1 MSGCINCYEFELP
14 GGKKEIVKTD
24 GPLDGIKFYETGLCG
39 LDKGEKIIGIGT
51 QEIHNKKIHVI
62 HIFENY
68 AGALIRK
75 MTIPIGDANAIEHVN
90 GGQKITTYQ
99 FLITPNASGVVVKR
113 RQDEEEIIKSKHQIV
128 VKKL

>member
-1 MSGCINCYEFELP
+1 MSGCINCYKFEFPGP
-14 GGKKEIVKTD
+14 GGKEEIVKTD

-39 LDKGEKIIGIGT
+39 LDKGEKIIGIDD
-51 QEIHNKKIHVI
+51 KI

-75 MTIPIGDANAIEHVN
+75 MTIPIEDVNAIEHVN

>member
-1 MSGCINCYEFELP
+1 VSGCINCYEFELP
-14 GGKKEIVKTD
+14 GGKEEIVKTD

-39 LDKGEKIIGIGT
+39 LDNGEKIIGIDT
-51 QEIHNKKIHVI
+51 QKIHVI

-75 MTIPIGDANAIEHVN
+75 MTIPIEDVN

-99 FLITPNASGVVVKR
+99 FLITTNASGVVVKR
-113 RQDEEEIIKSKHQIV
+113 KQDEEEIINSKHQIK